1 MRTLGM
7 LPWGALDCMKLRKTF
22 TAFVLGPALI
32 LVAAYVGCRRSET
45 PAAST
50 PDAAAQAREQ
60 AKEQAQA
67 AKKKVDAARAELE
80 QIPPPAK
87 SRYMTIHTQESW
99 DNPFLIVSGENVTL
113 RVISPDQTHSAALPS
128 TMLKPAKARRQ
139 ELVLRLADLPDG
151 LSALPPEDWPYGRV
165 IAVEE
170 DPAETRANR
179 IAVRRNVESTMQ
191 LLGNLGVVIY
201 EWPVGGLVR

>member
-1 MRTLGM
+1 MKSRQTLTIF
-7 LPWGALDCMKLRKTF
+7 AL
-22 TAFVLGPALI
+22 VPA
-32 LVAAYVGCRRSET
+32 LVAAAITVGCGHS
-45 PAAST
+45 ASSAGNT

-67 AKKKVDAARAELE
+67 EAKKVDASRVELE

-87 SRYMTIHTQESW
+87 SRYMAIHTQESW
-99 DNPFLIVSGENVTL
+99 NNPFLIVSAGNVTL
-113 RVISPDQTHSAALPS
+113 RVISPDQTHSTALPS
-128 TMLKPAKARRQ
+128 AMLKPAKARRQ
-139 ELVLRLADLPDG
+139 ELVLRLGELPDA

-179 IAVRRNVESTMQ
+179 LDVRRNVEATMQ
-191 LLGNLGVVIY
+191 VLNNLGVVIY
-201 EWPVGGLVR
+201 EWPVSGLAR